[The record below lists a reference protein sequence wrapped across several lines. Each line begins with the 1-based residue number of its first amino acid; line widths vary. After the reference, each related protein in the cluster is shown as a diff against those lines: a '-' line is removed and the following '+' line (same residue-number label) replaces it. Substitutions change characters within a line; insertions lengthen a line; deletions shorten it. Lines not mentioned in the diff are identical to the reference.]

1 VRPLARL
8 LQEPADP
15 DSPVA
20 RRWDPASRGDLI
32 LDRAALRGHVAALRR
47 RLDAEPAG
55 SWLLVSDDAYT
66 FAVGLLALWHSG
78 RHAVSPPN
86 TQPGTLRELETRV
99 AGVLS
104 DRPDWFPERA
114 CLHPLLDGGAG
125 EPSELAPLD
134 PEALGI
140 ELFTSGTTGAAKPVT
155 KRIRHLADEV
165 EELGAMWNEPLG
177 DAVVFATASHQ
188 HLYGLLF
195 GVLWPLC
202 AGRVFQAE
210 HFLHPGELV
219 PRMREAGQCALASVP
234 THLRRLAR
242 RGDLAGLRGRCHAVF
257 SSGGIL
263 PGETARRVEA
273 ALGRPP
279 LEVLGSTETGG
290 IAWRRQDAGREESP
304 WTPLPRVEIGADPH
318 SGSARVRS
326 PFVST
331 DHDGG
336 GFATGDRIALAGD
349 GRFRLEGRADRV
361 VKVGEK
367 RLDLM
372 QMESRL
378 RGHPLVADA
387 ALTTV
392 ERDGEPRVAA
402 ALVPTDAGWELLGGE
417 GLRALGRALAA
428 DLAEDWDPVLHP
440 RLWRP
445 LRCLPE
451 SPQGKVSAAALRA
464 LFGRL
469 EAGAAPG
476 EDRPFVLEERR
487 GEDFVERSCR
497 VPPDL
502 CCFAGHFPD
511 VAVVPGVLQLDWA
524 LELAAELLGHTP
536 SVEAIESL
544 KFRSALGPGAPF
556 RVRVRAEP
564 RRVDLRLWWDA
575 EEYALGVLRLAP
587 RRERSA

>member
-1 VRPLARL
+1 MRSLPCL
-8 LQEPADP
+8 LQEPAEP
-15 DSPVA
+15 ASPVA
-20 RRWDPASRGDLI
+20 RRWDPASRQDRVLH
-32 LDRAALRGHVAALRR
+32 RAALRGHVAALRR

-55 SWLLVSDDAYT
+55 GWLLVSDDAYA

-86 TQPGTLRELETRV
+86 TQPGTLRELETHA

-114 CLHPLLDGGAG
+114 CLHPLLDPDAG
-125 EPSELAPLD
+125 EPAELAPLD
-134 PEALGI
+134 PEALGV
-140 ELFTSGTTGAAKPVT
+140 ELFTSGTTGAEKPVT

-165 EELGAMWNEPLG
+165 EQLGAMWDEQLG

-202 AGRVFQAE
+202 AGRVFQAD
-210 HFLHPGELV
+210 HFLHGGELV
-219 PRMREAGQCALASVP
+219 PRMREAGSCVLASVP

-242 RGDLAGLRGRCHAVF
+242 RGDLAGLRGRCRAVF
-257 SSGGIL
+257 SSGGLL
-263 PGETARRVEA
+263 PRETARRVEE
-273 ALGRPP
+273 ALGRAP

-290 IAWRRQDAGREESP
+290 IAWRRQRAGGAESL
-304 WTPLPRVEIGADPH
+304 WTPLPRVEVTADPDTA
-318 SGSARVRS
+318 SARVRS

-331 DHDGG
+331 DHDGA
-336 GFATGDRIALAGD
+336 GFATGDRIALAGE

-367 RLDLM
+367 RLDLA

-387 ALTTV
+387 ALATV
-392 ERDGEPRVAA
+392 EPDGEPRVAA
-402 ALVPTDAGWELLGGE
+402 AVVPTDAGWELLERE

-440 RLWRP
+440 RLWRA
-445 LRCLPE
+445 LRRLPE

-464 LFGRL
+464 LFGGP
-469 EAGAAPG
+469 EAGAAPV
-476 EDRPFVLEERR
+476 ERPEVLEERR
-487 GEDFVERSCR
+487 GEDFIERSCR

-502 CCFAGHFPD
+502 SCFAGHFPD
-511 VAVVPGVLQLDWA
+511 VPVVPGVLQLDWA
-524 LELAAELLGHTP
+524 LELAAELLGATP

-544 KFRSALGPGAPF
+544 KFRSALGPGARF
-556 RVRVRAEP
+556 RVRVRMEP
-564 RRVDLRLWWDA
+564 RRIDLRLWWEG
-575 EEYALGVLRLAP
+575 EEYAVGAVRLVP
-587 RRERSA
+587 SRGCSS